1 MLKFSS
7 GSAFCNDLEFSKF
20 KFFSLLF
27 FLVSLYPISKAQI
40 KSRYSTEFGE
50 LAYRINR
57 SIKIGLDLSL
67 VEEVIH
73 GVKKGMELI

>member
-7 GSAFCNDLEFSKF
+7 GSAFCNDQEFSKF
-20 KFFSLLF
+20 RFFFTTFFFS
-27 FLVSLYPISKAQI
+27 VDTISKSQI
-40 KSRYSTEFGE
+40 KGRYSTEFRE

-67 VEEVIH
+67 IEEVVN
-73 GVKKGMELI
+73 GVKKGVELI